1 MYSVNDF
8 FAALFIGCFIVLATL
23 IYHYG
28 IEWEEEEQ

>member
-8 FAALFIGCFIVLATL
+8 FAALFIGSFIVLATL

>member
-8 FAALFIGCFIVLATL
+8 FAALFIGSFIVLASM

-28 IEWEEEEQ
+28 IEWGEEEE